1 VSGLLLL
8 RNAVLLDPEAER
20 PEAGSL
26 LLEGGRIRARL
37 RASDAAPAAADCVD
51 LDGRQIAPGFI
62 DLHFHGSLIFARP
75 VEYAAALARDS
86 ESLISHGTT
95 AFLIT
100 SVAWPSEVLADSM
113 TQIASIM
120 TRESFPGALPLGV
133 HLEGPWISA
142 EAIGAQPLE
151 AVRAYDAREG
161 REVLDRAEGLIRM
174 VTLAPEVAGIPELL
188 RELERRSIVPAL
200 GHSAADA
207 ACAREGVERG
217 IRHATHLFNAMPGIH
232 HREVGATGV
241 ALSDDRLS
249 CDLICDGVHV
259 DPALVRVAA
268 RAKGQRLM
276 LITDRIDPPADR
288 ERADTTLGALS
299 SDETVFRLADG
310 RLAGSRLNLDGAFR
324 NFRDFSGAPLL
335 DAIASCSLRPARL
348 LGVESERGTLRP
360 GARAD
365 LAVLDDSM
373 QVRETWLGGRRIWPS

>member
-1 VSGLLLL
+1 VSRLLLL
-8 RNAVLLDPEAER
+8 RNAVLLDPEARR

-26 LLEGGRIRARL
+26 LLEGSRIRERL
-37 RASDAAPAAADCVD
+37 PASAPVPADADSID
-51 LDGRQIAPGFI
+51 LDGRQVAPGFI

-75 VEYAAALARDS
+75 SEYAAALARDS
-86 ESLISHGTT
+86 ESLVAHGTT

-100 SVAWPSEVLADSM
+100 SVAWPSGLLADSM

-120 TRESFPGALPLGV
+120 TRANLRGALPLGV

-142 EAIGAQPLE
+142 DALGAQPPN
-151 AVRAYDAREG
+151 AVRSYDAGEG
-161 REVLDRAEGLIRM
+161 RELLDRAEGLIRM
-174 VTLAPEVAGIPELL
+174 VTLAPEVAGIAELL

-232 HREVGATGV
+232 HRQVGATGV

-276 LITDRIDPPADR
+276 LITDRIDPPTDR
-288 ERADTTLGALS
+288 ERAGAPLGALR
-299 SDETVFRLADG
+299 SDETVYRLADG
-310 RLAGSRLNLDGAFR
+310 RLAGSRLNLDGAIR

-335 DAIASCSLRPARL
+335 DAIASCTLRPARL
-348 LGVESERGTLRP
+348 LGVEAERGTLRP

-373 QVRETWLGGRRIWPS
+373 QVRETWLGGRRIQPG